1 MEWEFSKFRE
11 SDKSLK
17 HELGPIKE
25 PVSHV
30 CLVYTVVAPW
40 SLTPEVAGSNSFDDK
55 YFQSLNSANSMIHL
69 GKTQI
74 DHVCIQL
81 LCIWHWIGK
90 NV

>member
-30 CLVYTVVAPW
+30 CLVDTVVAPW
-40 SLTPEVAGSNSFDDK
+40 SLTPEAAGSNSFDDK
-55 YFQSLNSANSMIHL
+55 YF
-69 GKTQI
+69 
-74 DHVCIQL
+74 
-81 LCIWHWIGK
+81 
-90 NV
+90 